1 MRLKEHKRQSKL
13 RSTPMVCCALM
24 MLAFVDGLFGQAI
37 APDQK
42 PKPLRVPA
50 LVEEKSGDIAFDL
63 SAANFSIE
71 DNGLPQI
78 VHLEADADAR
88 PVSLCLVIQTGHLAS
103 AQADKIARLG
113 DLLGSVLTG
122 PTDQVA
128 VITFGNRPRL
138 ALNFAASSDA
148 ALPAANSDDS
158 REPGAAVFDALHMA
172 INVLDRVPAAN
183 SRVILLISG
192 EHDHGSYAPDAAS
205 LTHDILSR
213 NLSIYS
219 LSFSS
224 VRKEAL
230 HGLSSMNPLAMGA
243 DAMQRNVPQT
253 VSGLT
258 GGDFYHFDSERNFED
273 DLEKI
278 ADHIHNR
285 YNLTFVPSNPG
296 PGLHSLRVDMQ
307 GVKANVIAAR
317 KGYWI
322 SDSNGSNG
330 APGTK

>member
-1 MRLKEHKRQSKL
+1 
-13 RSTPMVCCALM
+13 MVRCALM
-24 MLAFVDGLFGQAI
+24 MLAFVHGLSGQAKN
-37 APDQK
+37 PDQE

-50 LVEEKSGDIAFDL
+50 LIEEKSGDIAFDL

-113 DLLGSVLTG
+113 DLLGSLLTG

-138 ALNFAASSDA
+138 ALDFAASSDA
-148 ALPAANSDDS
+148 ALPAVNSDDS
-158 REPGAAVFDALHMA
+158 RESGAAIFDALHMA

-192 EHDHGSYAPDAAS
+192 EHDHGSYAPNTAS

-213 NLSIYS
+213 NLSIYG

-224 VRKEAL
+224 ARKEAL
-230 HGLSSMNPLAMGA
+230 HGLSSINPLAMGA
-243 DAMQRNVPQT
+243 GAMQRNVPQT

-258 GGDFYHFDSERNFED
+258 GGDFYHFDSEKNFED
-273 DLEKI
+273 DFEKI
-278 ADHIHNR
+278 ANHVHNR
-285 YNLTFVPSNPG
+285 YSLIFVPSNPT
-296 PGLHSLRVDMQ
+296 PGLHSLRVDVQ
-307 GVKANVIAAR
+307 GVKADVIAAR
-317 KGYWI
+317 RGYWI
-322 SDSNGSNG
+322 SGSSESDG
-330 APGTK
+330 AKGPK

>member
-1 MRLKEHKRQSKL
+1 MIL
-13 RSTPMVCCALM
+13 T
-24 MLAFVDGLFGQAI
+24 FVHGLFGQAMNS
-37 APDQK
+37 DQT
-42 PKPLRVPA
+42 PKTIRVPA

-71 DNGLPQI
+71 DNGLPQS
-78 VHLEADADAR
+78 VHLEADADVR

-138 ALNFAASSDA
+138 ALDFAASSDA
-148 ALPAANSDDS
+148 ALPAGNSDDS
-158 REPGAAVFDALHMA
+158 REPGAATFDALHMA

-192 EHDHGSYAPDAAS
+192 EHDHGSYASGTAS

-224 VRKEAL
+224 ARKEAL
-230 HGLSSMNPLAMGA
+230 HGLSSINPLAMGA
-243 DAMQRNVPQT
+243 GAMQRNVPQT
-253 VSGLT
+253 VSVLT
-258 GGDFYHFDSERNFED
+258 GGDFYHFNSEKEFED
-273 DLEKI
+273 DFEKV
-278 ADHIHNR
+278 ATHFHNR
-285 YNLTFVPSNPG
+285 YSLTFIPSNPA
-296 PGLHSLRVDMQ
+296 PGLHSLRVDVQ
-307 GVKANVIAAR
+307 GVEANVIAAR
-317 KGYWI
+317 RGYWV
-322 SDSNGSNG
+322 SDSTGQGG
-330 APGTK
+330 APGAR